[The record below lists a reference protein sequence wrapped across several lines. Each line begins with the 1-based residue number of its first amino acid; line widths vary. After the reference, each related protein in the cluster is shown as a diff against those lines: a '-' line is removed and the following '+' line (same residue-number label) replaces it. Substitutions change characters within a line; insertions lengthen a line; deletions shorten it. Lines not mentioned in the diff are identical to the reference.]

1 MELFNKMIAAAL
13 KVSVHQVDNTL
24 SLLGGGATIPFISRY
39 RKEATGG
46 LDEVQIGEIKDRNDK
61 LCELAKRKE
70 TILSTIEEQGKLTE
84 ELRKRIEQSWDATE
98 VEDIYL
104 PYKPKRKTRAEAARQ
119 KGLEPLATLLL
130 LQREN
135 HLDSRLPAFVKG
147 DVKDEEDALK
157 GARDIIAEQ
166 VSEDERARNQLRNQF
181 SRQAVITSK
190 VVKGKEEEAAKYRDY
205 FDFSEPLKR
214 CSSHRLLAIRRGE
227 SEGLLKV
234 SISPDDEECAG
245 RLEQMYVRQPQQ
257 VFDVLLQA
265 VLPFHQFL
273 VILRGRYVLCQRTV
287 HASLQA
293 VLAHGLCVGVLIVFQ
308 LVPCHK
314 ANSLQKN
321 IEAM

>member
-157 GARDIIAEQ
+157 GA
-166 VSEDERARNQLRNQF
+166 L
-181 SRQAVITSK
+181 
-190 VVKGKEEEAAKYRDY
+190 
-205 FDFSEPLKR
+205 
-214 CSSHRLLAIRRGE
+214 
-227 SEGLLKV
+227 
-234 SISPDDEECAG
+234 
-245 RLEQMYVRQPQQ
+245 
-257 VFDVLLQA
+257 
-265 VLPFHQFL
+265 
-273 VILRGRYVLCQRTV
+273 
-287 HASLQA
+287 
-293 VLAHGLCVGVLIVFQ
+293 VLAHLFGYDVARAFQRILFVFHISF
-308 LVPCHK
+308 HK
-314 ANSLQKN
+314 SGETAVQMVFALQ
-321 IEAM
+321 